1 MLGLIGVG
9 LDLIGY
15 LVTIVI
21 NGIQL
26 ADPGIRFG

>member
-9 LDLIGY
+9 IDLLGY
-15 LVTIVI
+15 LATIVI

-26 ADPGIRFG
+26 ADPVIRFG